1 MPKKSKSKKAGAATA
16 AAAPAGDEKVVV
28 TAEMLEPS
36 DAGPVDRL
44 KPFRSEVCVGAC
56 VRADVD
62 VLLGCACSRVRRAVH
77 VPPPTSLMLPRFAV
91 DGPFSPATVLI
102 FVVISCRSST

>member
-1 MPKKSKSKKAGAATA
+1 MPKKSKSKKGAATA

-44 KPFRSEVCVGAC
+44 KPFRSEVCVC
-56 VRADVD
+56 VRGCVGAWMFSLVAHALTS
-62 VLLGCACSRVRRAVH
+62 VELCTSPTHLLA
-77 VPPPTSLMLPRFAV
+77 LPRFAV